1 MSGPDA
7 STSILMNPTHLVGFR
22 CRGCC
27 RSRLG
32 GLRRS
37 RRHGILGVLG
47 RLLGLLC
54 VACKALLL
62 RGRLGLGRLLIGAL
76 RRIAAAVGSLG
87 GCGVEVVGQRLAAR
101 SRLVA

>member
-1 MSGPDA
+1 M
-7 STSILMNPTHLVGFR
+7 ILRHLVGFR
-22 CRGCC
+22 CRGRC
-27 RSRLG
+27 RTRLG
-32 GLRRS
+32 RLRRS

-62 RGRLGLGRLLIGAL
+62 RRRLGLGRLLVGAL
-76 RRIAAAVGSLG
+76 RRVAAAVGSLG

-101 SRLVA
+101 SCLMT